1 MKAMILAAGKGT
13 RVQPLTYRLPKPMIP
28 VIGKPV
34 MEYLIEEL
42 AKHGFNEIMINI
54 SHQAHRI
61 EEYFG
66 DGRRWG
72 VDIGYSFE
80 GYIDDGEVVAEP
92 IGSAGGIKRIQ
103 EFGQFFDDTTLVVCG
118 DAIIDLDLTAA
129 VRKHWQSG
137 AKASIVTYEVAP
149 ERVSDYGV
157 VVCDDDGQITSFQE
171 KPAIEDAQSN
181 LVNTGIYFFEPE
193 IVDLIPSGV
202 AYDIGSELLPKVV
215 ELGLPFK
222 SINLPFTW
230 IDIGQ
235 LHDFWLTNQRLM
247 RGEMRSIP
255 MPGKEVRP
263 QIWEGLNV
271 SVNWDEVHVEGPVYV
286 GSNTR
291 IEPGCE
297 LIGPVWLS
305 HGCVIRAGA
314 RIRHSLVFEHTYL
327 GPAAKVDEAMV
338 FGHRLVD
345 KSGQRQDGASEDIS
359 WVADARDSQFK
370 KISGAG

>member
-1 MKAMILAAGKGT
+1 MKAMILAAGRGT

-28 VIGKPV
+28 IVGKPV

-42 AKHGFNEIMINI
+42 ALHGFNEIMINI

-80 GYIDDGEVVAEP
+80 GYIHQGEVIAEP
-92 IGSAGGIKRIQ
+92 IGSAGGIRRIQ
-103 EFGQFFDDTTLVVCG
+103 NFGKFFDDTTLVVCG

-137 AKASIVTYEVAP
+137 AKASIVTYEVDASK
-149 ERVSDYGV
+149 VSDYGV
-157 VVCDDDGQITSFQE
+157 VVCDDHSQITSFQE
-171 KPAIEDAQSN
+171 KPSVEDAQSN

-193 IVDLIPSGV
+193 VIDLIPAEG
-202 AYDIGSELLPKVV
+202 AYDIGSQLLPRVV
-215 ELGLPFK
+215 ELGLPFRA
-222 SINLPFTW
+222 INIPFTW

-235 LHDFWLTNQRLM
+235 LEDYWLTNQRLM
-247 RGEMRSIP
+247 RGEMRSVV

-263 QIWEGLNV
+263 QVWSGLNV
-271 SVNWDEVHVEGPVYV
+271 RADWDEVHIEGPVYV
-286 GSNTR
+286 GSNTL

-297 LIGPVWLS
+297 LMGPVWIS
-305 HGCVIRAGA
+305 HGCVIRSGA
-314 RIRHSLVFEHTYL
+314 RIRHSMVFEHTHL
-327 GPAAKVDEAMV
+327 GPTAHVDGAMV

-345 KSGQRQDGASEDIS
+345 RDGRRQDSSSDDIA
-359 WVADARDSQFK
+359 WVGDARDPRFR
-370 KISGAG
+370 

>member
-13 RVQPLTYRLPKPMIP
+13 RVQPLTHRLPKPMIP
-28 VIGKPV
+28 VVGKPV

-42 AKHGFNEIMINI
+42 AMHGFNEIMINV

-80 GYIDDGEVVAEP
+80 GHIDEGEVVAEP

-129 VRKHWQSG
+129 VRRHWQSG
-137 AKASIVTYEVAP
+137 AKASIVTYEVDP
-149 ERVSDYGV
+149 TRVSSYGV
-157 VVCDDDGQITSFQE
+157 VVCDQDNQITSFQE
-171 KPAIEDAQSN
+171 KPSAEEAQSN

-193 IVDLIPSGV
+193 IIDLIPSGQ
-202 AYDIGSELLPKVV
+202 AYDIGSDLLPEIVK
-215 ELGLPFK
+215 LGLPFK
-222 SINLPFTW
+222 AINMPFTW

-235 LHDFWLTNQRLM
+235 LDDYWLTNQRLM
-247 RGEMRSIP
+247 RGEMRTIP

-263 QIWEGLNV
+263 GIWEGLNV
-271 SVNWDEVHVEGPVYV
+271 NADWDQVRVEGPVYI
-286 GSNTR
+286 GSNTL

-297 LIGPVWLS
+297 LIGPVWIS
-305 HGCVIRAGA
+305 HGCMIRSGA
-314 RIRHSLVFEHTYL
+314 KIRHSMVFEHTHL
-327 GPAAKVDEAMV
+327 GPAARIDEAMV
-338 FGHRLVD
+338 FGHRVVD
-345 KSGQRQDGASEDIS
+345 RKGRRQDSAADDIS
-359 WVADARDSQFK
+359 WVGDARDPRLKHQP
-370 KISGAG
+370 

>member
-13 RVQPLTYRLPKPMIP
+13 RVQPLTHRLPKPMIP

-42 AKHGFNEIMINI
+42 AKHGFNEIMINV

-103 EFGQFFDDTTLVVCG
+103 EFGHFFDDTTLVVCG

-129 VRKHWQSG
+129 VRKHWQAG
-137 AKASIVTYEVAP
+137 AKASIVTYEVAK
-149 ERVSDYGV
+149 EKVTDYGV

-171 KPAIEDAQSN
+171 KPSVDEAQSN

-247 RGEMRSIP
+247 RGEMRSIQ

-271 SVNWDEVHVEGPVYV
+271 SVDWDEVLVEGPVHV

-305 HGCVIRAGA
+305 HGCVIRSGA
-314 RIRHSLVFEHTYL
+314 KIRHSLVFEHTYL
-327 GPAAKVDEAMV
+327 GPAAKVEEAMV

-345 KSGQRQDGASEDIS
+345 KLGQRQDGAAEDIS

-370 KISGAG
+370 LGKR

>member
-13 RVQPLTYRLPKPMIP
+13 RVQPLTHRLPKPMIP

-42 AKHGFNEIMINI
+42 ANHGFNEIMINV

-80 GYIDDGEVVAEP
+80 GHIEKGEVVAEP

-103 EFGQFFDDTTLVVCG
+103 EFGNFFDDTALIICG

-137 AKASIVTYEVAP
+137 AKASIVTYEVDA
-149 ERVSDYGV
+149 EKVSDYGV
-157 VVCDDDGQITSFQE
+157 VVCDEAGQITSFQE
-171 KPAIEDAQSN
+171 KPAVEDAQSN

-193 IVDLIPSGV
+193 IVDLIPSGC

-215 ELGLPFK
+215 ELGLSFK
-222 SINLPFTW
+222 AINLPFTW

-255 MPGKEVRP
+255 IPGKEVRP
-263 QIWEGLNV
+263 QVWEGLNV
-271 SVNWDEVHVEGPVYV
+271 NVDWDEVRVEGPVYI
-286 GSNTR
+286 GSNTL

-297 LIGPVWLS
+297 LIGPVWIS
-305 HGCVIRAGA
+305 HGCVIRSGA
-314 RIRHSLVFEHTYL
+314 RIRHSMVFEHTHL
-327 GPAAKVDEAMV
+327 GPAANVDEAMV

-345 KSGQRQDGASEDIS
+345 KQGRRQDDAADDIT
-359 WVADARDSQFK
+359 WVGDARDPKLKS
-370 KISGAG
+370 

>member
-13 RVQPLTYRLPKPMIP
+13 RVQPLTHQLPKPMIP

-42 AKHGFNEIMINI
+42 AAHGFNEIMINV

-80 GYIDDGEVVAEP
+80 GHIEKGEVIAEP

-137 AKASIVTYEVAP
+137 AKASIVTYDVDKSK
-149 ERVSDYGV
+149 VSDYGV
-157 VVCDDDGQITSFQE
+157 VVCDGDGQITSFQE
-171 KPAIEDAQSN
+171 KPSVEDAQST

-193 IVDLIPSGV
+193 IIDLIPSGV
-202 AYDIGSELLPKVV
+202 AYDIGGELLPKVV

-235 LHDFWLTNQRLM
+235 LDDYWLTNQRLM
-247 RGEMRSIP
+247 RGEMRSIT

-263 QIWEGLNV
+263 QIWQGLNV
-271 SVNWDEVHVEGPVYV
+271 QVDWDEVRVNGSVFV
-286 GSNTR
+286 GSNTL

-297 LIGPVWLS
+297 LIGPVWIA
-305 HGCVIRAGA
+305 HGCVIRSGA
-314 RIRHSLVFEHTYL
+314 SIRRSMVFEHTYL
-327 GPAAKVDEAMV
+327 GATAKVDEAMV

-345 KSGQRQDGASEDIS
+345 RQGQRQDSLAGDIA
-359 WVADARDSQFK
+359 WVGDARDPRYK
-370 KISGAG
+370 AK

>member
-13 RVQPLTYRLPKPMIP
+13 RVQPLTHRLPKPMIP
-28 VIGKPV
+28 VVGKPV

-42 AKHGFNEIMINI
+42 AKHGFNEIMVNI

-80 GYIDDGEVVAEP
+80 GQIVNGEVIAEP

-103 EFGQFFDDTTLVVCG
+103 EFGHFFDDTTLVVCG

-137 AKASIVTYEVAP
+137 AKASIVTYDVEE

-157 VVCDDDGQITSFQE
+157 VVCGDDGQITSFQE
-171 KPAIEDAQSN
+171 KPTVEEAQST

-193 IVDLIPSGV
+193 IIDLIPSGV
-202 AYDIGSELLPKVV
+202 AYDIGGELLPKVV
-215 ELGLPFK
+215 EMGLPFK
-222 SINLPFTW
+222 AINLPFVW

-235 LHDFWLTNQRLM
+235 LNDFWLTNQRLM
-247 RGEMRSIP
+247 RGEMRSIS
-255 MPGKEVRP
+255 MPGKEVQP
-263 QIWEGLNV
+263 QVWEGLNV
-271 SVNWDEVHVEGPVYV
+271 NVDWEEVRVEGPVYV
-286 GSNTR
+286 GSNTL

-297 LIGPVWLS
+297 LIGPIWIS
-305 HGCVIRAGA
+305 HGCIIRAGA
-314 RIRHSLVFEHTYL
+314 RIRHSLVFEHTHL
-327 GPAAKVDEAMV
+327 GPAANVDEAMV
-338 FGHRLVD
+338 FGHRVVD
-345 KSGQRQDGASEDIS
+345 RQGQRQDDGADDVT
-359 WVADARDSQFK
+359 WVGDARDPQLKLSQ
-370 KISGAG
+370 A